1 MKETIDKLI
10 ELKSKIQAAGQ
21 AVDLDQKQS
30 KLYELEVLMQ
40 APEFW
45 QDQKRAKQVSQQA
58 SSLKRQIDSWQKL
71 NQDVIDTL
79 EIAQTDEED
88 LSVNLRQEI
97 IEQLKKFAIQYNELE
112 REIFLSDP
120 YDTNNAILSIYAGA
134 GGDDAQDW
142 AEMLS
147 RMYLRFCEQQSWQ
160 TEIIDA
166 SRGGEV
172 GLKSITILIN
182 GSYAYGFLKAEK
194 GVHRLVRLSP
204 FDADHARHTSF
215 ALVEVLPELAEVE
228 EVKIDEKDLRI
239 DTFMSS
245 GKGGQSVN
253 TTYSAVRVVHIPT
266 GISVSCQNERSQ
278 QQNKATALKILQAK
292 LQMLQQEQRA
302 ADIKDLKG
310 EHKEAA
316 WGNQI
321 RSYVLH
327 PYKMVKD
334 LRTNYE
340 ESDPNSVLDGKLMGF
355 IDSYLAHQ
363 VKKNNQ

>member
-1 MKETIDKLI
+1 MKETIDKLEQLQGKI
-10 ELKSKIQAAGQ
+10 KTALEVVNLPIKKNKLK
-21 AVDLDQKQS
+21 
-30 KLYELEVLMQ
+30 ELEALMQ
-40 APEFW
+40 DQDFW
-45 QDQKRAKQVSQQA
+45 QDQIKAKNISQQA
-58 SSLKRQIDSWQKL
+58 ALLKRQIDQWQDIAKNVNDL
-71 NQDVIDTL
+71 W
-79 EIAQTDEED
+79 EIAQADAKD
-88 LSVNLRQEI
+88 LDVNLRKEI
-97 IEQLKKFAIQYNELE
+97 DQQTVVWEKKYYELE
-112 REIFLSDP
+112 RELLLSGK
-120 YDTNNAILSIYAGA
+120 YDASNAILSIYAGA

-147 RMYLRFCEQQSWQ
+147 RMYLRFCERQGWQ

-172 GLKSITILIN
+172 GIKSITILIK
-182 GSYAYGFLKAEK
+182 GDYAYGFLKSEK

-215 ALVEVLPELAEVE
+215 ALVEVLPEMNEVE
-228 EVKIDEKDLRI
+228 RVKIDEKDLRI

-253 TTYSAVRVVHIPT
+253 TTYSAVRVVHLPT

-278 QQNKATALKILQAK
+278 QQNKMTAMKILQAK
-292 LQMLQQEQRA
+292 LQQLKDEQHA
-302 ADIKDLKG
+302 ANIKDLKG

-334 LRTNYE
+334 LRTDYE
-340 ESDPNSVLDGKLMGF
+340 EADPEKVLDGDLISF
-355 IDSYLAHQ
+355 IDSYLHYHS
-363 VKKNNQ
+363 K

>member
-1 MKETIDKLI
+1 MKETIDKLEQLQGKI
-10 ELKSKIQAAGQ
+10 KTALEVVNLPIKKNKLK
-21 AVDLDQKQS
+21 
-30 KLYELEVLMQ
+30 ELEVLMQ
-40 APEFW
+40 DQDFW
-45 QDQKRAKQVSQQA
+45 QDQIKAKNISQQA
-58 SSLKRQIDSWQKL
+58 ALLKRQIDQWQDIAKNVKDL
-71 NQDVIDTL
+71 W
-79 EIAQTDEED
+79 EIAQADAKD
-88 LSVNLRQEI
+88 LDVNLRKEI
-97 IEQLKKFAIQYNELE
+97 DQQTVVWEKKYYELE
-112 REIFLSDP
+112 RELLLSGK
-120 YDTNNAILSIYAGA
+120 YDASNAILSIYAGA

-147 RMYLRFCEQQSWQ
+147 RMYLRFCERQGWQ

-172 GLKSITILIN
+172 GIKSITILIK
-182 GSYAYGFLKAEK
+182 GDYAYGFLKSEK

-215 ALVEVLPELAEVE
+215 ALVEVLPEMNEVE
-228 EVKIDEKDLRI
+228 RVKIDEKDLRI

-253 TTYSAVRVVHIPT
+253 TTYSAVRVVHLPT

-278 QQNKATALKILQAK
+278 QQNKMTAMKILQAK
-292 LQMLQQEQRA
+292 LQQLKDEQHA
-302 ADIKDLKG
+302 ANIKDLKG

-334 LRTNYE
+334 LRTDYE
-340 ESDPNSVLDGKLMGF
+340 EADPEKVLDGDLISF
-355 IDSYLAHQ
+355 IDSYLHYYS
-363 VKKNNQ
+363 K

>member
-1 MKETIDKLI
+1 MKETIDKLEQLQGKI
-10 ELKSKIQAAGQ
+10 KTALEVVNLPIKKNKLK
-21 AVDLDQKQS
+21 
-30 KLYELEVLMQ
+30 ELEALMQ
-40 APEFW
+40 DQDFW
-45 QDQKRAKQVSQQA
+45 QDQIKAKNISQQA
-58 SSLKRQIDSWQKL
+58 ALLKRQIDQWQDIAKNVNDL
-71 NQDVIDTL
+71 W
-79 EIAQTDEED
+79 EIAQADAKD
-88 LSVNLRQEI
+88 LDVNLRKEI
-97 IEQLKKFAIQYNELE
+97 DQQTVVWEKKYYELE
-112 REIFLSDP
+112 RELLLSGK
-120 YDTNNAILSIYAGA
+120 YDASNAILSIYAGA

-147 RMYLRFCEQQSWQ
+147 RMYLRFCERQGWQ

-172 GLKSITILIN
+172 GIKSITILIK
-182 GSYAYGFLKAEK
+182 GDYAYGFLKSEK

-215 ALVEVLPELAEVE
+215 ALVEVLPEMNEVE
-228 EVKIDEKDLRI
+228 RVKIDEKDLRI

-253 TTYSAVRVVHIPT
+253 TTYSAVRVVHLPT

-278 QQNKATALKILQAK
+278 QQNKMTAMKILQAK
-292 LQMLQQEQRA
+292 LQQLKDEQHA
-302 ADIKDLKG
+302 ANIKDLKG

-334 LRTNYE
+334 LRTDYE
-340 ESDPNSVLDGKLMGF
+340 EADPEKVLDGDLISF
-355 IDSYLAHQ
+355 IDSYLHYYS
-363 VKKNNQ
+363 K

>member
-1 MKETIDKLI
+1 MKETIDKLEQLQGKI
-10 ELKSKIQAAGQ
+10 KTALEVVNLPIKKNKLK
-21 AVDLDQKQS
+21 
-30 KLYELEVLMQ
+30 ELEALMQ
-40 APEFW
+40 DQDFW
-45 QDQKRAKQVSQQA
+45 QDQIKAKNISQQA
-58 SSLKRQIDSWQKL
+58 ALLKRQIDQWQ
-71 NQDVIDTL
+71 D
-79 EIAQTDEED
+79 IAKNVND
-88 LSVNLRQEI
+88 LWEFAQADAKDLDVNLRKEI
-97 IEQLKKFAIQYNELE
+97 DQQTVVWEKKYYELE
-112 REIFLSDP
+112 RELLLSGK
-120 YDTNNAILSIYAGA
+120 YDASNAILSIYAGA

-147 RMYLRFCEQQSWQ
+147 RMYLRFCERQGWQ

-172 GLKSITILIN
+172 GIKSITILIK
-182 GSYAYGFLKAEK
+182 GDYAYGFLKSEK

-215 ALVEVLPELAEVE
+215 ALVEVLPEMNEVE
-228 EVKIDEKDLRI
+228 RVKIDEKDLRI

-253 TTYSAVRVVHIPT
+253 TTYSAVRVVHLPT

-278 QQNKATALKILQAK
+278 QQNKMTAMKILQAK
-292 LQMLQQEQRA
+292 LQQLKDEQHA
-302 ADIKDLKG
+302 ANIKDLKG

-334 LRTNYE
+334 LRTDYE
-340 ESDPNSVLDGKLMGF
+340 EADPEKVLDGDLISF
-355 IDSYLAHQ
+355 IDSYLHYHS
-363 VKKNNQ
+363 K

>member
-1 MKETIDKLI
+1 MKETIDKLKQLQGKI
-10 ELKSKIQAAGQ
+10 KKALKVVDVNTKRNQLQEFEL
-21 AVDLDQKQS
+21 
-30 KLYELEVLMQ
+30 LMQ
-40 APEFW
+40 SQDFW
-45 QDQKRAKQVSQQA
+45 RDQLKAKNISQQA
-58 SSLKRQIDSWQKL
+58 ALIKRQIDQWQILTKSV
-71 NQDVIDTL
+71 NDIL
-79 EIAQTDEED
+79 EIANVDAKD
-88 LSVNLRQEI
+88 LDVNLRRDIDKQI
-97 IEQLKKFAIQYNELE
+97 IALEKKYFELE
-112 REIFLSDP
+112 RELLLSGK
-120 YDTNNAILSIYAGA
+120 YDASNAILSIYAGA

-147 RMYLRFCEQQSWQ
+147 RMYLRFCNQQGWL

-172 GLKSITILIN
+172 GIKSTTILVK
-182 GSYAYGFLKAEK
+182 GSYVYGFLKSEK

-215 ALVEVLPELAEVE
+215 ALVEVLPELDEVGQ
-228 EVKIDEKDLRI
+228 VKIDDKDLRI

-253 TTYSAVRVVHIPT
+253 TTYSAVRIVHLPT

-278 QQNKATALKILQAK
+278 QQNKITALKILQAK
-292 LQMLQQEQRA
+292 LQQLQEEQHTA
-302 ADIKDLKG
+302 SIKDLKG
-310 EHKEAA
+310 EYKEAA

-334 LRTNYE
+334 LRTEYE
-340 ESDPNSVLDGKLMGF
+340 ESDPEKVLNGGLMPF
-355 IDSYLAHQ
+355 IDSYLHFYH
-363 VKKNNQ
+363 KN

>member
-1 MKETIDKLI
+1 MKETIDKLEQLQGKI
-10 ELKSKIQAAGQ
+10 KTALEVVNLPVKKNKLK
-21 AVDLDQKQS
+21 
-30 KLYELEVLMQ
+30 ELEVLMQ
-40 APEFW
+40 DQDFW
-45 QDQKRAKQVSQQA
+45 QDQLKAKNISKQA
-58 SSLKRQIDSWQKL
+58 ALLKRQIDQWQNITKNVNDL
-71 NQDVIDTL
+71 W
-79 EIAQTDEED
+79 EIAQADTKD
-88 LSVNLRQEI
+88 LDVNLRKEI
-97 IEQLKKFAIQYNELE
+97 DQQTVAWEKKYYELE
-112 REIFLSDP
+112 RELLLSEK
-120 YDTNNAILSIYAGA
+120 YDASNAILSIYAGA

-142 AEMLS
+142 VEMLS
-147 RMYLRFCEQQSWQ
+147 RMYLRFCERQGWQ

-172 GLKSITILIN
+172 GIKSITILIK
-182 GSYAYGFLKAEK
+182 GDYAYGFLKSEK

-215 ALVEVLPELAEVE
+215 ALVEVLPEMNEVE
-228 EVKIDEKDLRI
+228 RVKIDEKDLRI

-253 TTYSAVRVVHIPT
+253 TTYSAVRVVHLPT

-278 QQNKATALKILQAK
+278 QQNKMTAMKILQAK
-292 LQMLQQEQRA
+292 LQQLKDEQHA
-302 ADIKDLKG
+302 ANIKDLKG

-334 LRTNYE
+334 LRTDYE
-340 ESDPNSVLDGKLMGF
+340 EADPEKVLDGDLISF
-355 IDSYLAHQ
+355 IDSYLNYYS
-363 VKKNNQ
+363 K

>member
-1 MKETIDKLI
+1 MKETIDKLEQLHGKI
-10 ELKSKIQAAGQ
+10 RTALVVVDIPMKKNKLQEFEL
-21 AVDLDQKQS
+21 
-30 KLYELEVLMQ
+30 LMQ
-40 APEFW
+40 EQNFW
-45 QDQKRAKQVSQQA
+45 QDQQKAKNI
-58 SSLKRQIDSWQKL
+58 SSAAARIKRQIDQWQNLAK
-71 NQDVIDTL
+71 NVNDAW
-79 EIAQTDEED
+79 EIAQADAKD
-88 LSVNLRQEI
+88 LDVNLRQELDKQTI
-97 IEQLKKFAIQYNELE
+97 DLEKKYYELE
-112 REIFLSDP
+112 RELLLSEK
-120 YDTNNAILSIYAGA
+120 YDASNAILSIYAGA

-147 RMYLRFCEQQSWQ
+147 RMYLRFCDQQGWT

-172 GLKSITILIN
+172 GIKSMTILIK
-182 GSYAYGFLKAEK
+182 GDYAYGFLKSEK

-204 FDADHARHTSF
+204 FDSDHARHTSF
-215 ALVEVLPELAEVE
+215 ALVEVLPEMDEVE
-228 EVKIDEKDLRI
+228 QVKIDDKDLRI

-253 TTYSAVRVVHIPT
+253 TTYSAVRIVHLPT

-278 QQNKATALKILQAK
+278 QQNKITALKILQAK
-292 LQMLQQEQRA
+292 LQQLKDEQHA
-302 ADIKDLKG
+302 ASIKDLKG

-340 ESDPNSVLDGKLMGF
+340 ESDPDKVLNGDLISY
-355 IDSYLAHQ
+355 IDSYLRFYN
-363 VKKNNQ
+363 K

>member
-1 MKETIDKLI
+1 MKETIDKLEQLQGKI
-10 ELKSKIQAAGQ
+10 KTALDVVNLPVKKNKLK
-21 AVDLDQKQS
+21 
-30 KLYELEVLMQ
+30 ELEVLMQ
-40 APEFW
+40 DQDFW
-45 QDQKRAKQVSQQA
+45 QDQIKAKNISQQA
-58 SSLKRQIDSWQKL
+58 ALLKRQIDQWQDIAKNVNDL
-71 NQDVIDTL
+71 W
-79 EIAQTDEED
+79 EIAQVDAKD
-88 LSVNLRQEI
+88 LDVNLRKEI
-97 IEQLKKFAIQYNELE
+97 DQQTVAWEKKYYELE
-112 REIFLSDP
+112 RELLLSGK
-120 YDTNNAILSIYAGA
+120 YDASNAILSIYAGA

-147 RMYLRFCEQQSWQ
+147 RMYLRFCERQGWQ

-172 GLKSITILIN
+172 GIKSITILIK
-182 GSYAYGFLKAEK
+182 GDYAYGFLKSEK

-215 ALVEVLPELAEVE
+215 ALVEVLPEMNEVE
-228 EVKIDEKDLRI
+228 RVKIDEKDLRI

-253 TTYSAVRVVHIPT
+253 TTYSAVRVVHLPT

-278 QQNKATALKILQAK
+278 QQNKMTAMKILQAK
-292 LQMLQQEQRA
+292 LQQLKDEQHA
-302 ADIKDLKG
+302 ANIKDLKG

-334 LRTNYE
+334 LRTDYE
-340 ESDPNSVLDGKLMGF
+340 EADPEKVLDGDLISF
-355 IDSYLAHQ
+355 IDSYLHYYS
-363 VKKNNQ
+363 K